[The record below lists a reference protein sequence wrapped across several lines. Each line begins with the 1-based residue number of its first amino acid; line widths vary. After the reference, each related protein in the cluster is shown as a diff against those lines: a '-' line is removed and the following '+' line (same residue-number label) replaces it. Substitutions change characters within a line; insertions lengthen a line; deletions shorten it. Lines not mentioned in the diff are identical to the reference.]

1 MSEWTPEQI
10 QHTVGQLRD
19 EVSRIVVGQTSAID
33 LMLIALL
40 SQGHVL
46 LEGVPGTGKTLLART
61 FARLLDL
68 KFGRIQFTPD
78 LMPGDLI
85 GSNLFDF
92 QTSSF
97 TLVKGP
103 IFAELLLAD
112 EINRTPPKTQS
123 ALLEAMQ
130 ERRVTLDG
138 TSHHLGAGFMV
149 VATQNPI
156 EQEGTYPL
164 PEAQLDRF
172 LIKSSLGYPARASEI
187 EILKEQTGEHPLN
200 SLKAVLTRED
210 VLTLQASVRSVL
222 VSDVL
227 LGYLVDLVRFTR
239 ERGRGITGVSPRGGL
254 ALRRACQAKAFLAG
268 RDYVTPEDIQGL
280 AGVTLGHRVYSM
292 TDATGRLGL
301 EVVADALE
309 KVEVPV

>member
-1 MSEWTPEQI
+1 MNALT
-10 QHTVGQLRD
+10 D
-19 EVSRIVVGQTSAID
+19 
-33 LMLIALL
+33 ALL
-40 SQGHVL
+40 ANIHSVVKGESEAIEHVIITLLAGGHIL
-46 LEGVPGTGKTLLART
+46 LEDAPGVGKTVLGKTLAKSLDCD
-61 FARLLDL
+61 FARVQ
-68 KFGRIQFTPD
+68 GTPD
-78 LMPGDLI
+78 LLPSDLTGVQI
-85 GSNLFDF
+85 YNQKEGTFEF
-92 QTSSF
+92 RT
-97 TLVKGP
+97 GP
-103 IFAELLLAD
+103 LHRQIVLMD
-112 EINRTPPKTQS
+112 EVNRATPKTQS
-123 ALLEAMQ
+123 ALLEAME
-130 ERRVTLDG
+130 ERQVSVDG
-138 TSHHLGAGFMV
+138 TTYPLPQPFMV